1 MSLKERAKKDVERYS
16 SNKDTGFADE
26 IVLTAPDNTIVTL
39 NGLHTKTYM
48 GVNTDGVTVSS
59 KKAHVSFSEKFLTD
73 ASYPVRNTA
82 GDVDLKNHKVDVKDS
97 TGVVKNYVVEE
108 WFPDEEVGFIVCI
121 LEDRE

>member
-1 MSLKERAKKDVERYS
+1 MSVKDRVKRDVERFS
-16 SNKDTGFADE
+16 SDKVTGFAEE
-26 IVLTAPDNTIVTL
+26 ITLTAPDATTITL
-39 NGLHTKTYM
+39 NGLHSKIYL
-48 GVNTDGVTVSS
+48 GVDTDGVTVSS

-82 GDVDLKNHKVDVKDS
+82 GEVDLKNHKVDVKDS